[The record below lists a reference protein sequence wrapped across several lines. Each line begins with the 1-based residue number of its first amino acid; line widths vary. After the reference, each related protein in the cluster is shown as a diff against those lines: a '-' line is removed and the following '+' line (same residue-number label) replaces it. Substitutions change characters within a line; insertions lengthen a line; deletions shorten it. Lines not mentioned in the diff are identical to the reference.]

1 MAAKGYCTVDEV
13 AAFLGR
19 TFTPEQDIYCARLI
33 ETAEAD
39 VDSYTH
45 RGWLVGVQTDEAHIY
60 GEYRL
65 GNLYLRYAPVSA
77 VATVKGRA
85 SLGEAEQ
92 TLVADYDYEVI
103 DLAAGWIRL
112 VYPASWDR
120 IRVTYTP
127 TPSVPLDIQ
136 QATAE
141 LVANQ
146 MQPNIK
152 PDSYGLDSLQL
163 PDLSVSFSRA
173 HVQADM
179 PPGVQARLDR
189 WRYVVTA

>member
-13 AAFLGR
+13 AAFLGQ
-19 TFTPEQDIYCARLI
+19 TFTPEQDTHCDRLI

-39 VDSYTH
+39 VDGYTG
-45 RGWLVGVQTDEAHIY
+45 RAWLTGAQTDEAHTFA
-60 GEYRL
+60 EYRL
-65 GNLYLRYAPVSA
+65 GSLYLRYAPATA

-85 SLGEAEQ
+85 SLGDAET
-92 TLVADYDYEVI
+92 TLVADTDYEVVS
-103 DLAAGWIRL
+103 LEQGLIRI

-127 TPSVPLDIQ
+127 TATVPLDIQ

-146 MQPNIK
+146 MQPHLK
-152 PDSYGLDSLQL
+152 PDSYGLDSIGL
-163 PDLSVSFSRA
+163 PDLQVKFARS

-179 PPGVQARLDR
+179 PPGVVSRLDR